1 MIGAIILFIFG
12 AASIGLVLFM
22 KNYIDLSSNPSFVW
36 FHIGFI
42 ALGVVLIVWGIDR
55 VEKEYGFLNALLD
68 KRDRRQAEIAK
79 EERDRIDKE
88 TGGLLT
94 KAAKGDAS
102 AQNSLALCFYHGDG
116 VKADYQKAVYWYT
129 KAAEQGQALAQCN
142 LGSCF
147 YHGEGVAKDPK
158 KAVYWFTKA
167 AEQGEALAQYNLGS
181 CFCHGEGV
189 AKDYQKAVYW
199 YTKAAEQGEA
209 LAQYNLGFCYEHG
222 YGVTKNMDTAIQ
234 LYKKAASGGSDDAK
248 QALKRLQV

>member
-42 ALGVVLIVWGIDR
+42 ALGVVLIVLGIDR
-55 VEKEYGFLNALLD
+55 LEKEYGFLNALLE
-68 KRDRRQAEIAK
+68 KRDRHRAKIAK

-94 KAAKGDAS
+94 KAAKGDAF
-102 AQNSLALCFYHGDG
+102 AQNNLALCFYRGDG
-116 VKADYQKAVYWYT
+116 VKADRQ
-129 KAAEQGQALAQCN
+129 
-142 LGSCF
+142 
-147 YHGEGVAKDPK
+147 

-167 AEQGEALAQYNLGS
+167 AEQGKATAQYNLAL
-181 CFCHGEGV
+181 CFYNGEGV

-199 YTKAAEQGEA
+199 CTKAAEQGEA
-209 LAQYNLGFCYEHG
+209 TAQYNLGVCYEHG
-222 YGVTKNMDTAIQ
+222 HGVTKNMDTAIQ
-234 LYKKAASGGSDDAK
+234 LYKKAASGGSDEAK
-248 QALKRLQV
+248 QALKKLQV